1 MDQNRFTL
9 FVLLAFFG
17 FSKGQA
23 QCPITVNA
31 GEDIYIC
38 PPISPVQLQGDIS
51 GDYLSF
57 NWTPTVGMVGGN
69 TLTPTVTV
77 SQTTSYVLTAVAA
90 DFSNNLIQNG
100 DFEDGNSGFTSDYGF
115 NPGNLVPE
123 GVYDI
128 LDNPQNSHPGFAPC
142 GDHTSGNGNMMAV
155 NGAGTPNQDVWCQ
168 TVSVMPNTSY
178 VFSAWVT
185 SLVASSPALL
195 QFNINGTPLGPVFS
209 APSSTCNWQNYFQ
222 VWNSGANSSAT
233 ICIVNQN
240 TTLGGNDFALDDIF
254 FNATCPVT
262 DTVVVNV
269 VNVNAVASPS
279 VVTIPCEG
287 ATIQLSGNGSSTG
300 PNIEYEWTTGNGN
313 IVSGV
318 NTLTPSVDAPGE
330 YTLTVSYVVNGN
342 AVCSRTANV
351 NVILNPNPIAAWI
364 TPPQPLG
371 CGAPTTILFGNSS
384 QPGFSSYQW
393 STQNGN
399 IVGSTDQKNCTVNQV
414 GTYELVVTNTQT
426 GCTASAEVTIIQ
438 ATNPPVSIATSNGII
453 TCINDSVPLFGT
465 GSSNGPVFTY
475 NWTALSGQIT
485 GPVNTL
491 NTSAGAGGV
500 YVLSVTNTSNNCIT
514 RDTVIVPANIVPP
527 TILDSLPSVL
537 SCDPNQDTISIFINV
552 GPPELVLINWS
563 TANGH
568 IVSGQDT
575 TDLQVDQP
583 GTYFVSVFDSSNGC
597 YNYDTL
603 QVFANFAV
611 PNAQIL
617 PADTI
622 TCQAPSIVLVGSGFS
637 IGANF
642 SIHWTSSN
650 GGNIVS
656 GDNTLSPT
664 VNAAGDYWLILR
676 DSVSLCADT
685 AMVSVQADTNV
696 VVAIANAP
704 DTLTCLI
711 NQVSLNTMGSSN
723 SGNLSY
729 AWSTLDG
736 NIVAGQ
742 GTPNPI
748 VDAPGTYQLILT
760 NLTNGCA
767 ALDLAIVAVN
777 VAPPPISI
785 LPPGLLTCTQ
795 TNVILQG
802 QLNSSDPMLFHWTA
816 SNGGN
821 IFSGDSTLQP
831 VVDQPGLYT
840 VTVLN
845 TINGCTATQTTTVV
859 LDNITPTVLIGMPG
873 SLTCSALTQT
883 LSASGSSAGP
893 EFVYQWSTSNG
904 NILSGNNTLNPI
916 VNAPGDYQ
924 LQITN
929 NNNGCL
935 ANVSI
940 QVIQD
945 TVAPSAL
952 ILTPSDTLTC
962 LTTQLELIGDGTGT
976 AQWTTQNGN
985 ILFTSGFSAQVDGP
999 GIYLLTTTDPNNG
1012 CTATNTVAVYEN
1024 QQIPIVSIAPPNI
1037 LTCLETSVQV
1047 NTNAQGQSLQY
1058 LWQANGGN
1066 IVTGQ
1071 TSSAIIVNQPGLYIV
1086 TVTDGVNG
1094 CTITTSVDVTQN
1106 IDLPNIQ
1113 IVPPATITCDAPSVT
1128 ITGQNLSLP
1137 GNFSY
1142 SWTASG
1148 GANIVSGANSLSPV
1162 IDAGGLVTFSC
1173 LNVDNGCSSTQTVN
1187 IAQNTVPPLADAGL
1201 NDTLSCLTNAL
1212 VIQGSGTGSPGL
1224 IFSWVASGG
1233 GNILSGGNTPTP
1245 SVNQAGIYTLTVENP
1260 ANGCTASD
1268 QVQIFNDLNA
1278 PVSNAGTA
1286 ATLTCSVLQTTLN
1299 GSAST
1304 GQGFSYQWTASN
1316 GGNIMSGAN
1325 TLTPLVNEPGV
1336 YTLAVTNAANG
1347 CVATSSVTVPENV
1360 TPPVVDA
1367 GTANNLTCL
1376 VQSLALSGSA
1386 TGGAATYLW
1395 TTTNGNLVNGAN
1407 TLTPQINQSGTYTF
1421 TATLNSNGCTAT
1433 DVVVVGIDT
1442 LAPGFTIQ
1450 LPGILTCAIQST
1462 TLQGQVQQPGAGNIG
1477 ASWSTVDGNIVSG
1490 SNSLT
1495 PSVDEPGTY
1504 VLTVTSSINGCVA
1517 QQVVQVQEDVTP
1529 PLAVAAPGGDL
1540 TCTIQSLSLNGT
1552 GSSTGSNMAYQW
1564 TASNGGTILS
1574 GANTL
1579 SPVVGS
1585 TGTYT
1590 LTVVNNTNG
1599 CVSSVITNVGSNT
1612 VLPVAAIASP
1622 QTLTCAQNTV
1632 VLDGSG
1638 SSQGAGYQASWAT
1651 SGGNIVSGQGTYMP
1665 TVNEPGNYLLTVTNT
1680 NNGCVQTAQIL
1691 VQENINTPGALI
1703 MPAAPLH
1710 CNRTEVTLLGSSPTI
1725 GAMQYSWTTSG
1736 GGNILSGANTPT
1748 PVVNAAGS
1756 YTIRIINPTN
1766 GCHSETTLLLEA
1778 IPDPDFVPA
1787 VVQPNCFITTGL
1799 LNFSQVSGGRPP
1811 YRYSIDG
1818 GLQYSG
1824 QTAYSGLLQGSYGMV
1839 VEDSNGCKAETN
1851 VTILQPF
1858 VPTID
1863 ISDIQKIDQ
1872 GDSIQLA
1879 PLTNIPAG
1887 QIASWQWTPAKDLSC
1902 TDCPNPWA
1910 KPLYSQYYT
1919 VTVEDEDGC
1928 TAEERILVQV
1938 SRKRLIYPPNIFSPN
1953 QDGENDYFTLYA
1965 KGVVE
1970 IRKLAI
1976 FDRWGEALFVRERF
1990 LPNDES
1996 LGWDGTFKGE
2006 PMNPGVYVWYA
2017 EVVFPDGES
2026 EVIYG
2031 DVTILR

>member
-1 MDQNRFTL
+1 
-9 FVLLAFFG
+9 
-17 FSKGQA
+17 
-23 QCPITVNA
+23 
-31 GEDIYIC
+31 
-38 PPISPVQLQGDIS
+38 
-51 GDYLSF
+51 
-57 NWTPTVGMVGGN
+57 
-69 TLTPTVTV
+69 
-77 SQTTSYVLTAVAA
+77 
-90 DFSNNLIQNG
+90 
-100 DFEDGNSGFTSDYGF
+100 
-115 NPGNLVPE
+115 
-123 GVYDI
+123 
-128 LDNPQNSHPGFAPC
+128 
-142 GDHTSGNGNMMAV
+142 
-155 NGAGTPNQDVWCQ
+155 
-168 TVSVMPNTSY
+168 
-178 VFSAWVT
+178 
-185 SLVASSPALL
+185 
-195 QFNINGTPLGPVFS
+195 
-209 APSSTCNWQNYFQ
+209 
-222 VWNSGANSSAT
+222 
-233 ICIVNQN
+233 
-240 TTLGGNDFALDDIF
+240 
-254 FNATCPVT
+254 
-262 DTVVVNV
+262 VVNV
-269 VNVNAVASPS
+269 VNVNALAAPS

-287 ATIQLSGNGSSTG
+287 AIIQLSGNGSSTG

-342 AVCSRTANV
+342 AVCSKTANV
-351 NVILNPNPIAAWI
+351 NVILNPNPLSAWI

-371 CGAPTTILFGNSS
+371 CGAPTSILFGNSS
-384 QPGFSSYQW
+384 QPAFSTYQW

-399 IVGSTDQKNCTVNQV
+399 IVGGADQKNCTVNQV
-414 GTYELVVTNTQT
+414 GTYELVVTNSQT
-426 GCTASAEVTIIQ
+426 GCTASTEVTIIQ

-453 TCINDSVPLFGT
+453 TCVNDSVPLFGT
-465 GSSNGPVFTY
+465 GSSSGPVFTY
-475 NWTALSGQIT
+475 HWTALSGQIT
-485 GPVNTL
+485 GPLNTL

-500 YVLSVTNTSNNCIT
+500 YILSVTNTSNNCIT
-514 RDTVIVPANIVPP
+514 RDTVIVPANTTLPTVVGTLPP
-527 TILDSLPSVL
+527 QL
-537 SCDPNQDTISIFINV
+537 SCDPNQDTISIVINV
-552 GPPELVLINWS
+552 GPPALVLINWS
-563 TANGH
+563 TTNGH

-583 GTYFVSVFDSSNGC
+583 GTYFVSVFDPSNGC

-622 TCQAPSIVLVGSGFS
+622 TCQAPSIVLEGSGFS

-642 SIHWTSSN
+642 SIDWTSSN

-656 GDNTLSPT
+656 GSNTLSPT
-664 VNAAGDYWLILR
+664 VNAAGDYWLILQ

-729 AWSTLDG
+729 VWSTLDG

-760 NLTNGCA
+760 NQTNGCA
-767 ALDLAIVAVN
+767 ALDLAIVAAN
-777 VAPPPISI
+777 VAQPPISI
-785 LPPGLLTCTQ
+785 LPPDLLTCTQ
-795 TNVILQG
+795 TNTILQG
-802 QLNSSDPMLFHWTA
+802 QLNSNDPMLFHWQA

-821 IFSGDSTLQP
+821 ILSGDSTLQP

-840 VTVLN
+840 LSATN
-845 TINGCTATQTTTVV
+845 TANGCTATQSTSVV
-859 LDNITPTVLIGMPG
+859 LDNITPTVLVAMPG
-873 SLTCSALTQT
+873 PLTCTALSQT

-893 EFVYQWSTSNG
+893 EFIYQWSTTNG

-940 QVIQD
+940 LVIQD

-1012 CTATNTVAVYEN
+1012 CTATNTVAIFEN
-1024 QQIPIVSIAPPNI
+1024 QQIPMVSIAPPDI

-1047 NTNAQGQSLQY
+1047 NSNAQGQSLQY
-1058 LWQANGGN
+1058 GWQTNGGN

-1071 TSSAIIVNQPGLYIV
+1071 TSSAITVDQPGMYTV

-1113 IVPPATITCDAPSVT
+1113 IVPPATITCDFPTVT

-1137 GNFSY
+1137 GNFTY

-1148 GANIVSGANSLSPV
+1148 GANIVSGQGSLMPTV
-1162 IDAGGLVTFSC
+1162 DAGGVVTFACFNS
-1173 LNVDNGCSSTQTVN
+1173 DNGCSSVQSVN
-1187 IAQNTVPPLADAGL
+1187 VPQNTLPPVADAGL

-1212 VIQGSGTGSPGL
+1212 TIQGAGSGAPGL
-1224 IFSWVASGG
+1224 TYSWMASNG
-1233 GNILSGGNTPTP
+1233 GNILSGASTPNP
-1245 SVNQAGIYTLTVENP
+1245 SVNQPGIYTLTVENP
-1260 ANGCTASD
+1260 VNGCTATD

-1278 PVSNAGTA
+1278 PVSSAGTA
-1286 ATLTCSVLQTTLN
+1286 ATLTCTLLQTNLN

-1304 GQGFSYQWTASN
+1304 GANFSYLWTASS
-1316 GGNIMSGAN
+1316 GGNIVNGSN
-1325 TLTPLVNEPGV
+1325 TLSPLINEPGV
-1336 YTLAVTNAANG
+1336 YTLAVTNAVNG
-1347 CVATSSVTVPENV
+1347 CVATSSVTVPENI
-1360 TPPVVDA
+1360 TPPGVDA
-1367 GTANNLTCL
+1367 GTAANLTCA
-1376 VQSLALSGSA
+1376 VQSISLSGSS

-1395 TTTNGNLVNGAN
+1395 STSNGNLLNGVN
-1407 TLTPQINQSGTYTF
+1407 TLTPFINQTGNYTL
-1421 TATLNSNGCTAT
+1421 TATLNSNGCTAS

-1442 LAPGFTIQ
+1442 LAPGFSI
-1450 LPGILTCAIQST
+1450 LNPAMLTCAIQT
-1462 TLQGQVQQPGAGNIG
+1462 TGLQGLVQQPGAGNFNVT
-1477 ASWSTVDGNIVSG
+1477 WTTLNGNILSG
-1490 SNSLT
+1490 ENTLT
-1495 PSVDEPGTY
+1495 PTVNEPGIY
-1504 VLTVTSSINGCVA
+1504 ILSISSTLNGCEEQQSV
-1517 QQVVQVQEDVTP
+1517 QVVEDVTP
-1529 PLAVAAPGGDL
+1529 PLAIAAPGGDL
-1540 TCTIQSLSLNGT
+1540 TCTTQSLSLNGT
-1552 GSSTGSNMAYQW
+1552 GSSTGNNFVYQW
-1564 TASNGGTILS
+1564 TASNGGVILS
-1574 GANTL
+1574 GGNSL
-1579 SPVVGS
+1579 MPVVGS
-1585 TGTYT
+1585 AGTYT
-1590 LTVVNNTNG
+1590 LAVVNNNNG
-1599 CVSSVITNVGSNT
+1599 CTSSVSTTVGTNT
-1612 VLPVAAIASP
+1612 VLPVAAIATP
-1622 QTLTCAQNTV
+1622 QILTCALNTV

-1638 SSQGAGYQASWAT
+1638 SSQGAGYQANWAT
-1651 SGGNIVSGQGTYMP
+1651 SGGNIVSGQGSYMP

-1680 NNGCVQTAQIL
+1680 NNGCIQTAQIL

-1703 MPAAPLH
+1703 MPTTPLH

-1725 GAMQYSWTTSG
+1725 GAMQYSWTASG
-1736 GGNILSGANTPT
+1736 GGNILSGGNTPT
-1748 PVVNAAGS
+1748 PLVDAAGS
-1756 YTIRIINPTN
+1756 YTMKIVNPAN
-1766 GCHSETTLLLEA
+1766 GCQSEALLVLQA
-1778 IPDPDFVPA
+1778 IPDPEFVPNA
-1787 VVQPNCFITTGL
+1787 VQPNCLITTGI
-1799 LNFSQVSGGRPP
+1799 LNFGLVSGGLAP
-1811 YRYSIDG
+1811 YRFSIDG
-1818 GLQYSG
+1818 GVNFSNQA
-1824 QTAYSGLLQGSYGMV
+1824 AYSELSQGAYPMV
-1839 VEDSNGCKAETN
+1839 VEDANGCKAEVS

-1858 VPTID
+1858 IPVID
-1863 ISDIQKIDQ
+1863 IADIQKIDQ

-1887 QIASWQWTPAKDLSC
+1887 QVTSWQWTPANDLSC
-1902 TDCPNPWA
+1902 DDCPSPWA
-1910 KPLYSQYYT
+1910 KPLYSRHYT
-1919 VTVEDEDGC
+1919 VRVEDEDGC
-1928 TAEERILVQV
+1928 VAEERILVQV
-1938 SRKRLIYPPNIFSPN
+1938 SRKRNIYPPNIFSPN

-1976 FDRWGEALFVRERF
+1976 FDRWGEELFVRERF

-2017 EVVFPDGES
+2017 EVLFPDGEY